1 MTEIGD
7 EKESYIILSRG
18 EWKKKKKNA
27 FCDEIL

>member
-1 MTEIGD
+1 MTKIGD

-18 EWKKKKKNA
+18 EWKKNA